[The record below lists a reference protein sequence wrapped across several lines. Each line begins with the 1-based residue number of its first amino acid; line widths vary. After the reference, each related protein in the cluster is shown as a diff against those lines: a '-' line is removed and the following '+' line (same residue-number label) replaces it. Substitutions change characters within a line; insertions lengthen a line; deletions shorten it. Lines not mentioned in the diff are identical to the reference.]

1 MGGDAEH
8 RTPAQRRGSG
18 TRRAVADRVEALTQ
32 PLPGHEL
39 ADVRFERRTA
49 IGPRSARIMTAT
61 VAALV
66 VVVGGVMLFNDT
78 GGDSGGGD
86 QGEVASGLSAVV
98 SGKPGVEL
106 AGDAGTDDR
115 ERSESDQAGGED
127 DTAGVGPVVVSVQ
140 GMVQNP
146 GLVTVDAG
154 TRAGEVIDRSGG
166 VRGDGRV
173 EGINLA
179 EPVVDGMQI
188 VVDPEGSRVLYPGQ
202 AQENGAP
209 ASSGPASSQPGQGAG
224 DGADSGA
231 SASGMVNINSADA
244 VALTSLSGVGPATA
258 EAIIAWRENHGG
270 FAAVEQLM
278 EVKGIGP
285 AKFEALRDS
294 VTV

>member
-8 RTPAQRRGSG
+8 RTPAQRRGRG

-32 PLPGHEL
+32 PVPGHEL
-39 ADVRFERRTA
+39 ADVRFERRTV

-66 VVVGGVMLFNDT
+66 VVVGGVMLFS
-78 GGDSGGGD
+78 DSGGDGD
-86 QGEVASGLSAVV
+86 GGGADVRGDVVAGLSPAV
-98 SGKPGVEL
+98 SGETGVEL
-106 AGDAGTDDR
+106 AGDTGGDDDATDDTTGGDR
-115 ERSESDQAGGED
+115 E
-127 DTAGVGPVVVSVQ
+127 GPVVVSVQ
-140 GMVQNP
+140 GLVHRP

-154 TRAGEVIDRSGG
+154 TRAGEVIDRTGG

-188 VVDPEGSRVLYPGQ
+188 VVDPEGSHVLYPGQ
-202 AQENGAP
+202 AADTSASEPTGGAP
-209 ASSGPASSQPGQGAG
+209 GAGTSGPPSGTGAG
-224 DGADSGA
+224 AGTAAGLVD
-231 SASGMVNINSADA
+231 INTADA
-244 VALTSLSGVGPATA
+244 TALTSLSGVGPATA
-258 EAIIAWRENHGG
+258 EAIIAWRESHGAFG
-270 FAAVEQLM
+270 AVEQLM

-285 AKFEALRDS
+285 AKFEALRDH